1 MLGGVLGINTRHA
14 PAIRALYGPVAIG
27 EIYRTTEG
35 MFGKQ
40 REVWMPNYD
49 LYFFEVRTRSEIKM
63 LREICI
69 GEMSNLIVS
78 TPVLARYRIGDLIL
92 AFRPPYF
99 RCIGWERWWTPLRY
113 AWDELSAFNLGR
125 L

>member
-27 EIYRTTEG
+27 EIYGTTEG

-40 REVWMPNYD
+40 RDEHRVWMPNYD

-78 TPVLARYRIGDLIL
+78 TPGLMVDRA
-92 AFRPPYF
+92 
-99 RCIGWERWWTPLRY
+99 
-113 AWDELSAFNLGR
+113 SAIMQVG
-125 L
+125 